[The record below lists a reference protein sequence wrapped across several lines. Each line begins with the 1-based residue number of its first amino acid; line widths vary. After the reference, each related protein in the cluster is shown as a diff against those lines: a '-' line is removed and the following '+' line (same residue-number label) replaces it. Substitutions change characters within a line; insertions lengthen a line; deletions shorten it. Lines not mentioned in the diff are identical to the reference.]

1 MVNGV
6 NGNVS
11 SLQVLRATQAFNRA
25 NQAKINQVEEQVPD
39 VQDKVEL
46 SGNLGFK
53 QSGVTNNL
61 VNQHKSYINDV
72 KQFMNGKID
81 LSDEEIGY
89 AIKYGRSVLVDQRA

>member
-11 SLQVLRATQAFNRA
+11 SLQVLRATQAFKMA
-25 NQAKINQVEEQVPD
+25 NQSKVNQVEDQAPD
-39 VQDKVEL
+39 IQDKVEL
-46 SGNLGFK
+46 SGNFSFNS
-53 QSGVTNNL
+53 SGVANNP

-72 KQFMNGKID
+72 KQFMNGKMD